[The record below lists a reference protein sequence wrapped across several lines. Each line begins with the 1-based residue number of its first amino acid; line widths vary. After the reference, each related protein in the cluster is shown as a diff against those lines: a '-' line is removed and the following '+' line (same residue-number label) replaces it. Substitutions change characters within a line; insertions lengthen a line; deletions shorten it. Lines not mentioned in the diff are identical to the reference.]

1 MKIVSCIKT
10 LVLGL
15 FLIFISCNNQPAQS
29 DVKFKISDLWNKKT
43 PTQMAKKG
51 DYLQTAAAST
61 AKVATSP
68 KIISLTGDITGE
80 LSSGTLKSFN
90 VTPTLALS
98 NAFNL
103 KQQPTRSKAIAASF
117 NLVPRGSSDLP
128 IEMMIMGD
136 KNTLTMKMPLQ
147 LAGEALAD
155 HRLRVRES
163 LALYLS
169 AMKKNKAFKEGDLL
183 ISTGRDQFGVT
194 FFKITKN
201 PNSELT
207 IFDLN
212 DSLNFLNEQYQ
223 AVKFNYD

>member
-1 MKIVSCIKT
+1 MKIVPCIKT
-10 LVLGL
+10 LIVGL

-29 DVKFKISDLWNKKT
+29 DVKFKFSDLWNKKT
-43 PTQMAKKG
+43 PAQMAKKG
-51 DYLQTAAAST
+51 DYLETAAAST

-80 LSSGTLKSFN
+80 LGSATLKSFN
-90 VTPTLALS
+90 VPPTLALS

-103 KQQPTRSKAIAASF
+103 KQQPIRSKEIAASF

-201 PNSELT
+201 PDSQLT